1 MELENESN
9 ELNDKFSWDKDFSL
23 KLLDD
28 INSNGSIRIFERDTH
43 VVVSCFGPQE
53 NKIYSAPDR
62 LNCRIDVQIKTKLH
76 LTDVFFT

>member
-43 VVVSCFGPQE
+43 VVVSCFGP
-53 NKIYSAPDR
+53 
-62 LNCRIDVQIKTKLH
+62 
-76 LTDVFFT
+76 